1 VFAPQVPSTDSGRP
15 SSTQSE
21 AESVSSGPSELNG
34 GEDAE
39 EEPVELPPP
48 MKPIA
53 DPLMGGATALAG
65 PNSSDDALTKRVSLA
80 LAQQKNNLLF
90 ATGAGSSGGAHSA
103 FLVNRPMNMLVILQ
117 ASSLSLKAL
126 DGASA
131 DLAEIEQ
138 IVKERM
144 VGSPSSSA

>member
-1 VFAPQVPSTDSGRP
+1 MPQPPSGNSHQLFPLRIDRDSQFLQISPSSFQVPSTDSGRP

-21 AESVSSGPSELNG
+21 AESVSSGPSSELNG

-65 PNSSDDALTKRVSLA
+65 SNSSDDAQAKRVSL
-80 LAQQKNNLLF
+80 F
-90 ATGAGSSGGAHSA
+90 HVCAGPD
-103 FLVNRPMNMLVILQ
+103 VNY
-117 ASSLSLKAL
+117 LK
-126 DGASA
+126 
-131 DLAEIEQ
+131 
-138 IVKERM
+138 
-144 VGSPSSSA
+144 